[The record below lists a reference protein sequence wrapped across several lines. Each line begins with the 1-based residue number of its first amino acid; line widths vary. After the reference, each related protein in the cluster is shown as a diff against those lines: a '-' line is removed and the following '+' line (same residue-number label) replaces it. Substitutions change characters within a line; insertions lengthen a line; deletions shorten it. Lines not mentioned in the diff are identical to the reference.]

1 MQMKAF
7 VGRPLA
13 EHPQLGGCISGRG
26 GFNSV
31 DVGSYNR
38 EEKVERRHRRDG
50 DKARKERR
58 ERRKRKERT
67 EKREK
72 EKERKLTGG
81 RREMGK
87 ESKRDYFYN
96 YCGLARIKG
105 N

>member
-1 MQMKAF
+1 MKAF

-50 DKARKERR
+50 GKNEKKKEERGERGKKGQRKGK
-58 ERRKRKERT
+58 RRKRE
-67 EKREK
+67 
-72 EKERKLTGG
+72 
-81 RREMGK
+81 
-87 ESKRDYFYN
+87 N
-96 YCGLARIKG
+96 
-105 N
+105 